1 MRLQQIKCPFAS
13 HAKGIVTSQKYVIF
27 LTGRRAVIADKKLNI
42 LKEIEN
48 LFYVYR
54 GSVSPDETK
63 LLLISSGMV
72 FYIVDLNDFSVKR
85 YAVRGK
91 GTTNL
96 DGRGCWNLNSKEV
109 YIPLYKLS
117 INNSVKPKT
126 ELRSYFIDDS
136 GNKSIVKLF
145 DQYMISYITP
155 VKSLGKYLLVFH
167 DRRNDISNTL
177 FVWYDGQTFTE
188 YLVEDGHVDDVI
200 ASVDVLEDEQAIIVN
215 GYISNGKYDYTGK
228 RLDYI
233 STDSSIN
240 GIYCG
245 EAIQTIKHSVDKKYI
260 YAGTSRQLL
269 VINCETGE
277 EQSKPVEYELS
288 QIEEL
293 DDHIILAT
301 MDYSTKVYKVIE

>member
-13 HAKGIVTSQKYVIF
+13 RAKGIVTSQKYVIF
-27 LTGRRAVIADKKLNI
+27 LTGRRAIIADKKLNI

-72 FYIVDLNDFSVKR
+72 FYIVDLNDFSTKR
-85 YAVRGK
+85 YLVRGK
-91 GTTNL
+91 YATNL
-96 DGRGCWNLNSKEV
+96 EGLGCWSFDSNGV
-109 YIPLYKLS
+109 YIVVDKLDR
-117 INNSVKPKT
+117 KPT
-126 ELRSYFIDDS
+126 ELRLYTLDVSE
-136 GNKSIVKLF
+136 NKTIVKLF
-145 DQYMISYITP
+145 DQYMPCYMKP
-155 VKSLGKYLLVFH
+155 VKSLGKYLFIFYERG
-167 DRRNDISNTL
+167 DYISNTI
-177 FVWYDGQTFTE
+177 FVWFDGQNFTE

-200 ASVDVLEDEQAIIVN
+200 ASVDVLEDEQAIIIN

-233 STDSSIN
+233 STDSNIN

-245 EAIQTIKHSVDKKYI
+245 EAIQTIKYSADKKYI
-260 YAGTSRQLL
+260 YVGTSRQLL

-277 EQSKPVEYELS
+277 EKSKPVEYDLS